1 MPSNEIIPRFKAGKL
16 HSGAG
21 GPIVKSPV
29 QAKAI
34 QLSYLR
40 KEGKVPTGK
49 FGKAFS

>member
-1 MPSNEIIPRFKAGKL
+1 MSKFHEGKL

-40 KEGKVPTGK
+40 KEGKIPSK
-49 FGKAFS
+49 HYGKAFS